1 MNKTWLNNNYSMK
14 IIFWFAINK
23 FHIIIILINRAS
35 YNNLLRTRVH
45 FKPSQHRHPEPTENW
60 YDTHT
65 HSEMQTTVNLQRQRD
80 AKNQAKELVQ
90 DRERRTNL
98 KSKRKR
104 NIVKKAIELSH
115 MCNMD
120 ILILIRDREMDKLF
134 QYSSGK
140 TEATDL
146 FTVEKAYADF

>member
-1 MNKTWLNNNYSMK
+1 
-14 IIFWFAINK
+14 
-23 FHIIIILINRAS
+23 
-35 YNNLLRTRVH
+35 
-45 FKPSQHRHPEPTENW
+45 
-60 YDTHT
+60 
-65 HSEMQTTVNLQRQRD
+65 MQSLKKRE

-104 NIVKKAIELSH
+104 NMIKKAIELSH

-120 ILILIRDREMDKLF
+120 ILILIRDREMDKMF

-140 TEATDL
+140 AEATDF
-146 FTVEKAYADF
+146 FTVERAISHYERLRHLNGKLKMFKDSDYEELKILYNRNGSTSVGKSTQHGGGGCKDDEDIISESQIFNPNAAPIND

>member
-1 MNKTWLNNNYSMK
+1 
-14 IIFWFAINK
+14 
-23 FHIIIILINRAS
+23 
-35 YNNLLRTRVH
+35 
-45 FKPSQHRHPEPTENW
+45 
-60 YDTHT
+60 
-65 HSEMQTTVNLQRQRD
+65 MQSSVSLQKQRD
-80 AKNQAKELVQ
+80 AKNQAKALVQ

-134 QYSSGK
+134 QYSSGRQ
-140 TEATDL
+140 
-146 FTVEKAYADF
+146 

>member
-1 MNKTWLNNNYSMK
+1 
-14 IIFWFAINK
+14 
-23 FHIIIILINRAS
+23 
-35 YNNLLRTRVH
+35 
-45 FKPSQHRHPEPTENW
+45 
-60 YDTHT
+60 
-65 HSEMQTTVNLQRQRD
+65 MQTTVNLQRQRD